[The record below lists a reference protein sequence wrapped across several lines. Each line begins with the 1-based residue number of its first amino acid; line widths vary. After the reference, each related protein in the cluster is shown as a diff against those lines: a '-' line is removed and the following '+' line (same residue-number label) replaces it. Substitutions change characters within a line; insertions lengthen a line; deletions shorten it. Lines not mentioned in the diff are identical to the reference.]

1 MKEETEVKAL
11 NGFTALSNEELV
23 NAMRNNICPADDDL
37 KGWIIFS
44 LKFFIVVTLAILAY
58 KVGYVVTYLITK
70 WI

>member
-1 MKEETEVKAL
+1 MKLKTL
-11 NGFTALSNEELV
+11 NISAKGPLMDVQKV
-23 NAMRNNICPADDDL
+23 NAMRNTICPADDDL

-58 KVGYVVTYLITK
+58 KAGYLVTYLITK